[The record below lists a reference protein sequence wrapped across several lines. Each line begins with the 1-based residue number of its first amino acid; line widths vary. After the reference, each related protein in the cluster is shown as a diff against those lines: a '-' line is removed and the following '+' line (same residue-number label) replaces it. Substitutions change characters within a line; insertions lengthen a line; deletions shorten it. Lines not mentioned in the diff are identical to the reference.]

1 MAAIARLNG
10 IWLCNTITSTSKF
23 KFYNHLV
30 TSNLL
35 YGCETWTLLADS
47 EKKDQVSKTKCMTE
61 LLCIFYSEHKTK
73 NWVGS
78 KINFLVGPEELLL
91 ATVKRQKFAWF
102 RHVTRHDSLSKTTLQ
117 GTLEGGQRHGWQR
130 KCWMDNMKE
139 WTSLP
144 MPELLTRA
152 SCRKDW
158 KRISVESSPFS
169 SDDPSGQGTEL
180 N

>member
-73 NWVGS
+73 KGVKS
-78 KINFLVGPEELLL
+78 KINSLVGPQEPLL
-91 ATVKRQKFAWF
+91 ANVNRQKLAWF
-102 RHVTRHDSLSKTTLQ
+102 GRVTRHDSLSKTILQ
-117 GTLEGGQRHGWQR
+117 GTMEGG
-130 KCWMDNMKE
+130 
-139 WTSLP
+139 
-144 MPELLTRA
+144 
-152 SCRKDW
+152 
-158 KRISVESSPFS
+158 
-169 SDDPSGQGTEL
+169 
-180 N
+180 